1 MDLSISDSSK
11 RLGKK
16 SLSGEALEN
25 TTLKNGHVTRA
36 KMFWTNVLGECL
48 HSSIAIAGIISHVG

>member
-1 MDLSISDSSK
+1 MDLSISDACK

-25 TTLKNGHVTRA
+25 TTLRN
-36 KMFWTNVLGECL
+36 
-48 HSSIAIAGIISHVG
+48 

>member
-1 MDLSISDSSK
+1 MAKISSQSLWYVVNFNQIRLDLSISDASK

-25 TTLKNGHVTRA
+25 HPEKLTR
-36 KMFWTNVLGECL
+36 K
-48 HSSIAIAGIISHVG
+48 

>member
-1 MDLSISDSSK
+1 MDLSISDAFK

-25 TTLKNGHVTRA
+25 PTLRNGHVSRA
-36 KMFWTNVLGECL
+36 
-48 HSSIAIAGIISHVG
+48 